1 LAERTSQL
9 SATVRE
15 AVGLIEVT
23 VGSNGQVT
31 NLGLDEKIAT
41 AKVAL
46 VRRHGEITAETVG
59 ADSTTGRAVFAGLNA
74 RLGVG
79 EDEPQS

>member
-23 VGSNGQVT
+23 VGSNAQVT
-31 NLGLDEKIAT
+31 NLRLDGKIAT

-46 VRRHGEITAETVG
+46 VVATAR
-59 ADSTTGRAVFAGLNA
+59 SQPRQS
-74 RLGVG
+74 
-79 EDEPQS
+79 EPTAQPGGPSSPA